1 LTVRALR
8 FTHTGTQRKGLAE
21 GNTSHGAVRP
31 RRTAVK
37 RTDSRGRVAW
47 PFLPDYNRVYCTSI
61 TYCFFYCYVLK
72 LSSTGRVTRVFST
85 HFAFPRHLF
94 GDLGIIQWIPVL
106 KRARR
111 ILVCPVHHSDRLRP
125 VFNTFTLP
133 SASVSER
140 SMTLVRLQQV
150 QDELVREYSDQMFD
164 GSSAVQVQC
173 RGSLIIPSKFKENGR
188 RYRIFQLVVDFEE
201 DDWKNWFL

>member
-1 LTVRALR
+1 VKKHR
-8 FTHTGTQRKGLAE
+8 FSWKSGLAL
-21 GNTSHGAVRP
+21 
-31 RRTAVK
+31 
-37 RTDSRGRVAW
+37 
-47 PFLPDYNRVYCTSI
+47 FPDYNRVYYTSI

-111 ILVCPVHHSDRLRP
+111 ILVCPVPNSDRLRS

-133 SASVSER
+133 FASVSER
-140 SMTLVRLQQV
+140 SMTTFLQSTLVRLQQV
-150 QDELVREYSDQMFD
+150 RMNSS
-164 GSSAVQVQC
+164 GSTQWEWP
-173 RGSLIIPSKFKENGR
+173 I
-188 RYRIFQLVVDFEE
+188 
-201 DDWKNWFL
+201 